1 MMILTLNGNRLKTVI
16 AAVLGIMLCYGIYRY
31 CVQSCQTSVDT
42 RLNVELFDIG
52 KGCVI
57 KMIPVDDAVLAESK
71 KIIRGITGYYL
82 KANAI
87 PEKGNIIKIPF
98 EPDLNVRNK
107 WLNNCG
113 IKAIDKMYI
122 VYPEESTPYVLIL
135 DKKGRP
141 YLYNFDYDANRLLNK
156 VND

>member
-16 AAVLGIMLCYGIYRY
+16 AAVLGIMLCYSIYHY
-31 CVQSCQTSVDT
+31 CVQSCQASVNT

-57 KMIPVDDAVLAESK
+57 KMTPVDDAVLAESK
-71 KIIRGITGYYL
+71 KIIKGITGYYL

-122 VYPEESTPYVLIL
+122 VYPEEGTPYVLIL
-135 DKKGRP
+135 DKRGRP
-141 YLYNFDYDANRLLNK
+141 YLYNFGCDANRLLNK

>member
-1 MMILTLNGNRLKTVI
+1 MIILTLNGNRLKAVI
-16 AAVLGIMLCYGIYRY
+16 AAILGIMLCYGIYHY
-31 CVQSCQTSVDT
+31 CVSACQASVST
-42 RLNVELFDIG
+42 FLNIELFDIG

-57 KMIPVDDAVLAESK
+57 KAIPADDTALAESK
-71 KIIRGITGYYL
+71 KIIKGITGFYL

-98 EPDLNVRNK
+98 EPELNVRNK

-113 IKAIDKMYI
+113 IKAIDKMYV
-122 VYPEESTPYVLIL
+122 VYPDESTPYLLIL

-141 YLYNFDYDANRLLNK
+141 FLYNFDYDANKLLNK
-156 VND
+156 VNG

>member
-1 MMILTLNGNRLKTVI
+1 MMILTLDGNRLKAVI
-16 AAVLGIMLCYGIYRY
+16 AAVLGIMLFCGIYHY
-31 CVQSCQTSVDT
+31 CVQSCQASVNT

-71 KIIRGITGYYL
+71 KIIKGITGYYL

-122 VYPEESTPYVLIL
+122 VYPDESAPYLLIL
-135 DKKGRP
+135 NEKGRP
-141 YLYNFDYDANRLLNK
+141 YLYNFDYDASKLLNK